1 MGHVESCEP
10 QTRGLNINSVAGSFS
25 PNLLVYFAEISSY
38 FSMKRTKRKLRKC
51 LKCMK
56 EVLARCCLY
65 VLGNI

>member
-1 MGHVESCEP
+1 MGYVESCEP
-10 QTRGLNINSVAGSFS
+10 QTRGLNISSVAGSFS
-25 PNLLVYFAEISSY
+25 PNLLVYFAE

>member
-1 MGHVESCEP
+1 MGYVESCEP
-10 QTRGLNINSVAGSFS
+10 QTRGLNISSVAGSSS